1 MEGYS
6 LWKRPQY
13 VPVPL
18 DDKRKDLNIP
28 TVNHM
33 ETRIDLLHRENQVIY
48 PNSQQCSYIGNED
61 TYLWNIYMTMTQN
74 YLYWSYINDA
84 ILQMKQA
91 YGENED
97 AKNLAM
103 SDVQV
108 EPLDL
113 SIKVIRNDND
123 VFKAAENI
131 QHEECERKENLLEDN
146 NNDPQEPDCL
156 KDLISRKIIEYRWDK
171 KKKMQRKRFKMRRHL
186 KRDRKQL
193 LKSFKTGKCDVKH
206 QTSKPIQGLDNKPDN
221 FKTIVQYQGR
231 KEAKPKTQHSQVKLT
246 QNFAQKKCSLSEK
259 DLVDGLKILFRQEGV
274 FYPAKLSILIPGNV
288 YSVLVDR
295 QRGNKPHI
303 LSLEEVYNQTII
315 ARTPTNVSELCIGT
329 RVCAYW
335 SSKMTCL
342 HPGVVVGPDSSED
355 HVIVQHDDGDCR
367 DININ
372 HVRYLPP
379 NYPFYDP
386 DVSLAAKYPSLSMM
400 RIKQL
405 SGIKTPLGLD
415 TVKRKTK
422 PKS

>member
-18 DDKRKDLNIP
+18 DDKRKDLNFQ

-48 PNSQQCSYIGNED
+48 PNPQQCSYIGNED

-97 AKNLAM
+97 AKDLAM
-103 SDVQV
+103 SDVQM

-146 NNDPQEPDCL
+146 NNDPKEPDCL

-193 LKSFKTGKCDVKH
+193 LKSFKSGKSDVKH
-206 QTSKPIQGLDNKPDN
+206 QDSKPIQGSDNKHDN
-221 FKTIVQYQGR
+221 FKTFVQYHGR
-231 KEAKPKTQHSQVKLT
+231 KEVIPKTQHSQVKIT

-303 LSLEEVYNQTII
+303 LSLEEVYNQT
-315 ARTPTNVSELCIGT
+315 VS
-329 RVCAYW
+329 
-335 SSKMTCL
+335 
-342 HPGVVVGPDSSED
+342 P
-355 HVIVQHDDGDCR
+355 
-367 DININ
+367 
-372 HVRYLPP
+372 
-379 NYPFYDP
+379 
-386 DVSLAAKYPSLSMM
+386 
-400 RIKQL
+400 
-405 SGIKTPLGLD
+405 
-415 TVKRKTK
+415 
-422 PKS
+422 